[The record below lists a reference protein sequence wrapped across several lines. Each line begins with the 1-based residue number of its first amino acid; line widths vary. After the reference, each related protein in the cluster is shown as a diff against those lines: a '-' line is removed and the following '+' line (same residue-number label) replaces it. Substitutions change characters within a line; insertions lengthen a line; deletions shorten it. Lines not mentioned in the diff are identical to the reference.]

1 MRLIE
6 RTTRNIIEMVKER
19 LTDISDMYD
28 NLDKLIIDNILI
40 DKLIIRSTITICRGR
55 LVEVLKTLLFRILPL
70 LLKLILI
77 LLHHLNEIPL

>member
-1 MRLIE
+1 
-6 RTTRNIIEMVKER
+6 MVKER